1 MGGCRLCLLET
12 EGEKNAFSGGG
23 RYLLF
28 SQLEVL
34 ACAWVL
40 QASAF
45 RYLDIYLYCE
55 FHLRTKLH
63 ESELQEQQSFSI
75 VMEQT
80 VL

>member
-1 MGGCRLCLLET
+1 MLLV
-12 EGEKNAFSGGG
+12 GGG
-23 RYLLF
+23 SYLLF
-28 SQLEVL
+28 SQLKVL

-40 QASAF
+40 QASTF

-75 VMEQT
+75 EISQM
-80 VL
+80 